1 MRCGAVLHA
10 RFPGEGGRKARMGC
24 PDSRAGRAG
33 SVWGG
38 LPLGR
43 IRVIPWRR
51 RDPPPPRK
59 KAAGPGVYGDRGGRG
74 GRPWRRRR
82 GAGVCAPQICG
93 ARPPGAAHVCAA
105 RGVRLRTTAMQRRG
119 CVCAPQACPV
129 QREVAGGAPQP
140 CGAGRAPAHH
150 RHAQAQPKPT
160 SPAAPPGHGATRAMG
175 QDGHAPRRPHHTASV
190 VRLANSER
198 HVEPRWEPAGGC
210 HGDAGQG
217 RWRGPNPRWTPRS
230 GRTTG
235 HRGVSVFP
243 AAHPSDALAWPP
255 PGCPA
260 VAARGNGCR
269 DAFDRINQRRCA

>member
-1 MRCGAVLHA
+1 MRCGAVHHA

-38 LPLGR
+38 LPLGW

-190 VRLANSER
+190 VALGQLGEARRTPMGTIWRLPRGRRSGALAGPESEVDAPLGTYDRPSGGVGLSRGASVRRPRLAPARMSR
-198 HVEPRWEPAGGC
+198 GRRPR
-210 HGDAGQG
+210 Q
-217 RWRGPNPRWTPRS
+217 RMPRRL
-230 GRTTG
+230 R
-235 HRGVSVFP
+235 
-243 AAHPSDALAWPP
+243 
-255 PGCPA
+255 
-260 VAARGNGCR
+260 
-269 DAFDRINQRRCA
+269 

>member
-190 VRLANSER
+190 VALGHSRASHPDGNHLAAATGTPVR
-198 HVEPRWEPAGGC
+198 GAGRARG
-210 HGDAGQG
+210 G
-217 RWRGPNPRWTPRS
+217 RPL
-230 GRTTG
+230 RTSTG
-235 HRGVSVFP
+235 HRGVGLSARIRP
-243 AAHPSDALAWPP
+243 TPS
-255 PGCPA
+255 PGPRQCPA